1 MVQDESEN
9 GNEASSSVTPKPA
22 LIMSREMRREFQTIL
37 DNAAKT
43 DKGDGKTVCK
53 AICLISKEIGIQ
65 RVAEAAGLERTSFY
79 RTFNGQTDAR
89 ISNVLRV
96 VRALGCQLKL
106 R

>member
-1 MVQDESEN
+1 MVQEESEN
-9 GNEASSSVTPKPA
+9 RNGQVSFVSPKPA
-22 LIMSREMRREFQTIL
+22 LIISREMRRNFQTIL
-37 DNAAKT
+37 DNAAKS
-43 DKGDGKTVCK
+43 DKGDGKTVCT
-53 AICLISKEIGIQ
+53 AICSISKEVGIQ